1 MTVSLEPPKPN
12 DYLTV
17 ASWIADAAECKRWAG
32 PGIRFPFSGEEL
44 PALLDGT
51 APIVAGEIRKSFVLV
66 ESCALGP
73 QPRTIGFAQIVREDP
88 AHFRLAR
95 IVVAPHRRGVGMGK
109 LLCEMLLAEIATVPS
124 ARSVRLFVQGDNV
137 AALRIY
143 DKLGFTVA
151 PPHPWPDVL
160 SMKRTVPR

>member
-1 MTVSLEPPKPN
+1 MTLSLQPPKPN
-12 DYLTV
+12 DYLAI
-17 ASWIADAAECKRWAG
+17 ASWIVDAAECKRWAG
-32 PGIRFPFSGEEL
+32 PGVRFPFSGQEL

-51 APIVAGEIRKSFVLV
+51 APIVPGEIRKSFVLV
-66 ESCALGP
+66 ESCELDP
-73 QPRTIGFAQIVREDP
+73 QPRTIGFAQIVQED
-88 AHFRLAR
+88 AVQFRLAR
-95 IVVAPHRRGVGMGK
+95 IVVAPHKRGAGMGK
-109 LLCEMLLAEIATVPS
+109 LLCEMLLAEIAALPS

-151 PPHPWPDVL
+151 PPHPWPDIL